1 MSERLAQ
8 VVFLEK
14 FGVRFE
20 KVSKKED
27 LGSTKRGSF
36 GFGSTGITVIKK
48 MKTHEEVLD
57 SQDDLEIT
65 AEEDIIT
72 MNDKVIVNEKI
83 QKK

>member
-1 MSERLAQ
+1 
-8 VVFLEK
+8 
-14 FGVRFE
+14 
-20 KVSKKED
+20 
-27 LGSTKRGSF
+27 
-36 GFGSTGITVIKK
+36 

>member
-1 MSERLAQ
+1 
-8 VVFLEK
+8 
-14 FGVRFE
+14 
-20 KVSKKED
+20 
-27 LGSTKRGSF
+27 
-36 GFGSTGITVIKK
+36 

-72 MNDKVIVNEKI
+72 VNDKVIVHEKI